1 MTRTDDASTRKWVV
15 VVFVVDVVE
24 VAVVVVVV
32 VVVVVSSHNELFLK
46 THFKMRSCISIRRYV
61 LQSVRRSDVTKH

>member
-32 VVVVVSSHNELFLK
+32 VVVVSSHNELFLK

-61 LQSVRRSDVTKH
+61 RPPIEPSHTS

>member
-24 VAVVVVVV
+24 VAVVVVV